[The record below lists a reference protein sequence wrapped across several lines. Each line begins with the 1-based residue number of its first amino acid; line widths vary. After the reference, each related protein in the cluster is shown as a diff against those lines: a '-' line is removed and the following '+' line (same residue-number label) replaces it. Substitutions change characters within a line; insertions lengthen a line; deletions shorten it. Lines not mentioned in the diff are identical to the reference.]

1 MNVRVYL
8 DSNFILKHSQLNCT
22 FMIAQKD
29 GELNHPGTE
38 ELFCFFLSYDKPCGE
53 LQALGENCI
62 RL

>member
-1 MNVRVYL
+1 
-8 DSNFILKHSQLNCT
+8 
-22 FMIAQKD
+22 MIAQKD

-38 ELFCFFLSYDKPCGE
+38 ELFCLFVCFFLSYDKSCGE